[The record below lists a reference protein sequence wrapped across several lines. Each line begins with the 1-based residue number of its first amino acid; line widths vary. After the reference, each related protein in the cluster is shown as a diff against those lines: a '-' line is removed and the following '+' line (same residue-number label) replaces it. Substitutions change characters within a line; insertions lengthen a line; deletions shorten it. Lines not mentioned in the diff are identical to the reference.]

1 MAREAVVTSSVETEG
16 GREYDSA
23 LRPRR
28 LDEVI
33 GQQAAVRRLRILLN
47 AARRLKEPLG
57 HILFDGPPGLGKTT
71 FATVLP
77 TEMGTGLQMTSA
89 PALAKPSDLM
99 PFLMNATEGSFLF
112 IDEIHRLPRIVEEFI
127 YPAMEDFRVDIVLGE
142 GVNARTMSIPLKPFT
157 LIGATTRSGMLT
169 GPMRDRFRT
178 HEHLEYYSVEE
189 LAQIVKVNARKLDT
203 PISDTACHELAR
215 RSRGTPRIANNRL
228 WWARSFSASEADGSI
243 SVDTARAALEM
254 AEVDRD
260 GLDKQD
266 RRYLETLVG
275 LFDGGPTGVEAL
287 AATMNIASD
296 TLSDEVEPYLLREQF
311 IIRTPRGRQA
321 TPRAYT
327 VLGRVPRVP
336 KGDNGPTLFD
346 M

>member
-1 MAREAVVTSSVETEG
+1 MPREAIVTG
-16 GREYDSA
+16 GGEDDRKRDVA
-23 LRPRR
+23 LRPKYLREVVGQREVARR
-28 LDEVI
+28 LQI
-33 GQQAAVRRLRILLN
+33 AVN
-47 AARRLKEPLG
+47 AARKLREPLA
-57 HILFDGPPGLGKTT
+57 HILFDGPPGLGKTA

-77 TEMGTGLQMTSA
+77 NELGTPIQMTSG
-89 PALAKPSDLM
+89 PALSKPSDLL
-99 PFLMNATEGSFLF
+99 PFLTNAEDGSVLF
-112 IDEIHRLPRIVEEFI
+112 IDEIHRMPRVVEEFI

-228 WWARSFSASEADGSI
+228 WWARSFAASEADGSI
-243 SVDTARAALEM
+243 SLDVAYAALEM
-254 AEVDRD
+254 VEVDRD

-266 RRYLETLVG
+266 RRYLETLV
-275 LFDGGPTGVEAL
+275 
-287 AATMNIASD
+287 
-296 TLSDEVEPYLLREQF
+296 
-311 IIRTPRGRQA
+311 
-321 TPRAYT
+321 
-327 VLGRVPRVP
+327 
-336 KGDNGPTLFD
+336 
-346 M
+346 